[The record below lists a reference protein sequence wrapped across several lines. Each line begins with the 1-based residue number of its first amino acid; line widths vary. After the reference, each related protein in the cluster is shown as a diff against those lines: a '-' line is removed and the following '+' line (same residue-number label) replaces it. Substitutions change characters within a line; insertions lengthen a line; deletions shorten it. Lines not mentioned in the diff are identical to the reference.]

1 MHWEGVFEMNEQ
13 QGAFCRI
20 LDLIED
26 AGCMRHVILVGSWA
40 EFVYRESGLI
50 EGFAPNIRTL
60 DVDFLIRNLR
70 KPTPAA
76 NLSTMAR
83 ERGYLVES
91 DILNGTTRLF
101 DTTGLEVEFL
111 IGKVGAGIEPALKT
125 NVGVTAQTLRHMNI
139 LSGNSIE
146 LPCFEHMVRVPLP
159 EAYAVHK
166 MVINSQ
172 RRGKR
177 EKDRRAFL
185 QIWPYLDKKRVSVVM
200 AGLTRKEN
208 ARVKEFMAANDLE
221 LDE

>member
-1 MHWEGVFEMNEQ
+1 MNEQ

-177 EKDRRAFL
+177 EKDRRAVL

-200 AGLTRKEN
+200 AGLTRKEI

>member
-1 MHWEGVFEMNEQ
+1 MNEQ

-50 EGFAPNIRTL
+50 EGFVPNIRTL

-91 DILNGTTRLF
+91 DILNSTTRLF

-177 EKDRRAFL
+177 EKDRRAVL
-185 QIWPYLDKKRVSVVM
+185 QIWSYLDKKRVSVVM

>member
-1 MHWEGVFEMNEQ
+1 MNEQ

-111 IGKVGAGIEPALKT
+111 IGKVGAELNLPLKPMW
-125 NVGVTAQTLRHMNI
+125 GVTAQTLRHMNI

-177 EKDRRAFL
+177 EKDRRAVL